1 MSKNFQFRVIKS
13 TKTLFMIQCAAKGCE
28 WRMRSIRV
36 KDSELFKVTRL
47 NDNHKCSLDFINRS
61 HMQASGKVI
70 GECIKSKYNGVGR
83 IYRPKD
89 IIQDVRQEF
98 GVNISYDKAWRA
110 REAALESVRGT
121 PEDSFSY
128 LPHYCAELEKNN
140 PGTITYIESDH
151 EKRFKYFFMAL
162 GASLRG
168 FWSAMRPVIAVD
180 GTHLKGK
187 YMGTLFVAAAQD
199 GNKKIYPVAF
209 GVGDSENNASWEW
222 FFEKLRVAL
231 ALEDFSELSLISDRH
246 KSIERGVSLV
256 FPESYH
262 GHCMH
267 HIKQNMKA
275 KKIDDAVFPIYF
287 KAAKAYRISDFEH
300 LMTQIRGFE
309 GGKAYKYLEDAG
321 FDKWSRAHFP
331 GYILTTNIAESMN
344 AALRDV
350 RGLPITMLVEQL
362 RSLIQRWFHE
372 RRTKAAS
379 ITSQLCKK
387 VEKKMT
393 KRNERAL
400 RMLVEPSNFSITC
413 TMKKNVNK

>member
-1 MSKNFQFRVIKS
+1 MYATSKNFQFCVIKS
-13 TKTLFMIQCAAKGCE
+13 TKTLFMIHCAAKECE

-47 NDNHKCSLDFINRS
+47 NDNHKCSLDFIYRS
-61 HMQASGKVI
+61 HMQTSGKVI

-98 GVNISYDKAWRA
+98 DVNISYDKAWRA
-110 REAALESVRGT
+110 REATLESVRGM

-128 LPHYCAELEKNN
+128 LPCYCAELEKNN

-151 EKRFKYFFMAL
+151 ENKFKYFFMAL
-162 GASLRG
+162 GASFRG
-168 FWSAMRPVIAVD
+168 FRSAMRPIIDVD

-187 YMGTLFVAAAQD
+187 YMGLLFVAATQD

-209 GVGDSENNASWEW
+209 G
-222 FFEKLRVAL
+222 KLRVAL

-246 KSIERGVSLV
+246 KNIERGVSLV

-267 HIKQNMKA
+267 HIKQSMKA
-275 KKIDDAVFPIYF
+275 KKIDDVVFPIYF

-300 LMTQIRGFE
+300 LMTQICGFE
-309 GGKAYKYLEDAG
+309 GGKAHKYLKDVG
-321 FDKWSRAHFP
+321 FNKWSRAHFP
-331 GYILTTNIAESMN
+331 GYRYSILTTNIPESMN

-350 RGLPITMLVEQL
+350 RGLPITALVE
-362 RSLIQRWFHE
+362 
-372 RRTKAAS
+372 
-379 ITSQLCKK
+379 
-387 VEKKMT
+387 
-393 KRNERAL
+393 
-400 RMLVEPSNFSITC
+400 
-413 TMKKNVNK
+413 

>member
-1 MSKNFQFRVIKS
+1 
-13 TKTLFMIQCAAKGCE
+13 
-28 WRMRSIRV
+28 
-36 KDSELFKVTRL
+36 
-47 NDNHKCSLDFINRS
+47 
-61 HMQASGKVI
+61 
-70 GECIKSKYNGVGR
+70 
-83 IYRPKD
+83 
-89 IIQDVRQEF
+89 
-98 GVNISYDKAWRA
+98 
-110 REAALESVRGT
+110 
-121 PEDSFSY
+121 
-128 LPHYCAELEKNN
+128 
-140 PGTITYIESDH
+140 
-151 EKRFKYFFMAL
+151 MAL

-168 FWSAMRPVIAVD
+168 FRSAIRPVIAVD

-300 LMTQIRGFE
+300 LMTQIRAFE
-309 GGKAYKYLEDAG
+309 GGKAYKYLEDVG

-331 GYILTTNIAESMN
+331 GYRYSILTTNIAESMN
-344 AALRDV
+344 AALRDM
-350 RGLPITMLVEQL
+350 RGLPITALVEQL

-400 RMLVEPSNFSITC
+400 RMLVEPKSHIEFYVRDGFGDGEVNFHDKTC
-413 TMKKNVNK
+413 TCRKFQMQQLPCVHALAACRFRNVTVHFLCSWYYTNEAIMVAYAEPIYTVSLENQRIASQDRVLLPPDTRRSGGRPRERRIPSAGETMAVRLCGRCVNKCLTKENRCLTKKIHARLKNMNARLKKTDDRLLQNINTRLKKTDDRL

>member
-1 MSKNFQFRVIKS
+1 MGFNECGFSRYDKDNADIDDGVDDYQENIEVDDFQVDNNGIESSVLHRHPPPCAGGNLADGPPSNNNIGSNSLGTSNFVGSNSSNSYWGGKVTIGQIYSDKKELQKYIAMYAMSKNFQFRVIKS

-28 WRMRSIRV
+28 WRMRYIRV

-168 FWSAMRPVIAVD
+168 FRSAMQPVIVVD

-187 YMGTLFVAAAQD
+187 YMGTLFVVAAQD

-267 HIKQNMKA
+267 HI
-275 KKIDDAVFPIYF
+275 
-287 KAAKAYRISDFEH
+287 
-300 LMTQIRGFE
+300 
-309 GGKAYKYLEDAG
+309 
-321 FDKWSRAHFP
+321 
-331 GYILTTNIAESMN
+331 
-344 AALRDV
+344 
-350 RGLPITMLVEQL
+350 
-362 RSLIQRWFHE
+362 
-372 RRTKAAS
+372 
-379 ITSQLCKK
+379 
-387 VEKKMT
+387 
-393 KRNERAL
+393 
-400 RMLVEPSNFSITC
+400 
-413 TMKKNVNK
+413 